1 MLKNTDMKKGLL
13 TGLFTL
19 CFAALVSAQVPSAV
33 STAFHQ
39 AMPGVTHPTFVQ
51 EGSLWKAQFT
61 ENGKQVAHAYTADGT
76 YQFKETTLS
85 KPEVPAAILAD
96 MEQRF
101 NSNNGVNTFE
111 GVAKRQLAD
120 GTIHYEYQFSQGG
133 SHVEVF
139 YSEAGQIVKRNVFQ

>member
-13 TGLFTL
+13 TGLITL

-33 STAFHQ
+33 SSAFQQ
-39 AMPGVTHPTFVQ
+39 AQPGVSNPSYVQ
-51 EGSLWKAQFT
+51 EGPLWKAKFT
-61 ENGKQVAHAYTADGT
+61 ENGKEVFYAYSAAGA

-85 KPEVPAAILAD
+85 KTEVPAPIMEN

-101 NSNNGVNTFE
+101 SSNGSVNTFE
-111 GVAKRQLAD
+111 GVAKRELAD
-120 GTIHYEYQFSQGG
+120 GTVHYEYQFSNGG

>member
-1 MLKNTDMKKGLL
+1 MKKGLL

-33 STAFHQ
+33 SAAFQQ
-39 AMPGVTHPTFVQ
+39 AMPGSHATFVQ
-51 EGSLWKAQFT
+51 EGPLWKAQLT
-61 ENGKQVAHAYTADGT
+61 ENGKQVFYAYNAEGA
-76 YQFKETTLS
+76 YQFKEITLT
-85 KPEVPAAILAD
+85 KPEVPSAIMQN

-101 NSNNGVNTFE
+101 ATGSNVNTYE
-111 GVAKRQLAD
+111 GVAKREFAD
-120 GTIHYEYQFSQGG
+120 GTVHYEYQFSNGG